1 MTHRTTA
8 LPLTACLLLLAAPLT
23 SALAAER
30 LVKNYRYELTDID
43 RIDIHGAVG
52 TVTVVHTD
60 TPKVSVMLEVRQ
72 QDKGWFHDEV
82 DLARIELDS
91 DVHDERLV
99 LRQTDEDVTI
109 DWTIELP
116 TVAETRIEFG
126 VGEIEGEFGDT
137 ELHVNL
143 GVGDVDL
150 TLPAGSVGRVALSV
164 GVGDARLQGA
174 TRDYEERSFVS
185 QEVTGNGDGE
195 NPLVV
200 EVGVGDIRVALDAN
214 GV

>member
-1 MTHRTTA
+1 
-8 LPLTACLLLLAAPLT
+8 
-23 SALAAER
+23 
-30 LVKNYRYELTDID
+30 
-43 RIDIHGAVG
+43 
-52 TVTVVHTD
+52 
-60 TPKVSVMLEVRQ
+60 MLEVRQ

-91 DVHDERLV
+91 DVHDDRLV

-137 ELHVNL
+137 ELHVDL
-143 GVGDVDL
+143 GGGDVDL

-185 QEVTGNGDGE
+185 REVTGNGDGE